1 MSSLSESIPLIMTC
15 RRDLAL
21 TCDAFRWVPHIQA
34 MVDADCTN
42 IDAEEVVNKAAA
54 GDDDDEAATRRR
66 EAAHLESLKK
76 VLVLV

>member
-1 MSSLSESIPLIMTC
+1 MSESIPLIMTC

-21 TCDAFRWVPHIQA
+21 TWDAFRWVGCGRA
-34 MVDADCTN
+34 MADADRTN
-42 IDAEEVVNKAAA
+42 IDAEEVVNEAAA

>member
-1 MSSLSESIPLIMTC
+1 M
-15 RRDLAL
+15 
-21 TCDAFRWVPHIQA
+21 
-34 MVDADCTN
+34 DADRTN
-42 IDAEEVVNKAAA
+42 IDAEEVVNEAAA